1 MRVSRL
7 MVCMLAIALVD
18 FVLNPFFVGLATAA
32 PVTLPS
38 GIVLDL
44 SQQQVDAI
52 IEEAGVFYG
61 ADAADMLVP
70 GEVVVAMPSEL
81 GGGYIYGRP
90 EHLSRAFAASGVTRG
105 TTTATQLFVK
115 RRACL
120 WF

>member
-1 MRVSRL
+1 
-7 MVCMLAIALVD
+7 MLGIAVVE
-18 FVLNPFFVGLATAA
+18 FVLNPFFAGLATAA

-38 GIVLDL
+38 GMVLDL

-52 IEEAGVFYG
+52 KEEPGVFYG
-61 ADAADMLVP
+61 AEAADMLVP
-70 GEVVVAMPSEL
+70 GEVVVAVPSEL

-105 TTTATQLFVK
+105 PATATQLFVK
-115 RRACL
+115 PRSCL

>member
-1 MRVSRL
+1 
-7 MVCMLAIALVD
+7 MLGIALVE
-18 FVLNPFFVGLATAA
+18 FVLNPFFVELATAV

-44 SQQQVDAI
+44 SRQQVDAI
-52 IEEAGVFYG
+52 REEPGVFYG

-70 GEVVVAMPSEL
+70 GEVVVAVPSEL

-115 RRACL
+115 RGSCL

>member
-1 MRVSRL
+1 
-7 MVCMLAIALVD
+7 MLGIALIE
-18 FVLNPFFVGLATAA
+18 FAFNPFSARLATAA

-38 GIVLDL
+38 GMVLDL

-52 IEEAGVFYG
+52 KDEPGVFYG
-61 ADAADMLVP
+61 TEAADMLAP
-70 GEVVVAMPSEL
+70 GEVVVAVPSEL

-105 TTTATQLFVK
+105 TTTATHLFVK
-115 RRACL
+115 RRSCL